1 MSKREFV
8 EDKVYLKSP
17 EGDIWEFEPLLARR
31 PGWTKV
37 IPNKSKKVDNSA
49 EADAKAKVEAEA
61 KAKAEAEAKA
71 KAEAEE
77 KAKAEAAQNK

>member
-17 EGDIWEFEPLLARR
+17 EGEIWEYEALLARR

-37 IPNKSKKVDNSA
+37 IPNRSKKKDETNDA
-49 EADAKAKVEAEA
+49 ETKAKAEAEA

-71 KAEAEE
+71 KAEAE
-77 KAKAEAAQNK
+77 QNK

>member
-49 EADAKAKVEAEA
+49 EADAKAK
-61 KAKAEAEAKA
+61 AEAEAKA
-71 KAEAEE
+71 KAGAEE